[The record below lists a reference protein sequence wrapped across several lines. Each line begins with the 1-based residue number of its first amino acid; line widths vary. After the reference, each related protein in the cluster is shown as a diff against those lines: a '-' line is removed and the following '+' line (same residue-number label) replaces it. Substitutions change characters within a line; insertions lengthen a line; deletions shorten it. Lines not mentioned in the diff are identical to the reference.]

1 MHELLDEPKAVKKNV
16 TFAEFYIWK
25 SEDNTLLDE
34 NVGV

>member
-1 MHELLDEPKAVKKNV
+1 MHELLDEPKAVKNV

-25 SEDNTLLDE
+25 SEDNTFLDE